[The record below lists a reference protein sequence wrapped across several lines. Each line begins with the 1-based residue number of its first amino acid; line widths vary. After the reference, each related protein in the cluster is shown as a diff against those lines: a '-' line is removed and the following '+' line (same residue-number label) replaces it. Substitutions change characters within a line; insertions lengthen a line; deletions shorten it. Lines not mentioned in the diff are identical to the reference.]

1 MSMLW
6 LSGFL
11 LGLGLGL
18 LIVVLIGILRVRHTR
33 RAAIRAVVA
42 WMRSNAYV
50 TMADRVARAF
60 DVDR

>member
-1 MSMLW
+1 MNALF

-11 LGLGLGL
+11 FGLGLGL
-18 LIVVLIGILRVRHTR
+18 LITMLIGILRVRHTR
-33 RAAIRAVVA
+33 RAAVRTVVA

-60 DVDR
+60 EVDR

>member
-1 MSMLW
+1 MLM

-11 LGLGLGL
+11 FGLGVGILICALVGL
-18 LIVVLIGILRVRHTR
+18 LRVRHTR
-33 RAAIRAVVA
+33 RAAIRTVVA

-60 DVDR
+60 EVDR